1 MRLRYRVGDDAT
13 SNEILDTI
21 ERTTQFT
28 TEILRRMQTPL
39 RQEAS
44 IRTNLNGL
52 IRDAIGKCIQEGDRF
67 PDVQLMTNL
76 PDLVRDEIVPS
87 IAPGWKITIMVD
99 FDEQLP
105 ATYAACGQLT
115 EVFRVL
121 VENAVK
127 AIYPN
132 SGTVK
137 VVSKLESDPVRQV
150 VEVTV
155 SDTGKGIDEKTAA
168 RLFKQPVPRK
178 EFGQGAGLGLWLS
191 QIIVRSHQ
199 GSIELQSTKLN
210 HGSTFR
216 VRLPILSRPSPAGDD
231 KQGGGEAQ

>member
-1 MRLRYRVGDDAT
+1 M
-13 SNEILDTI
+13 
-21 ERTTQFT
+21 
-28 TEILRRMQTPL
+28 TPL
-39 RQEAS
+39 RQEDY
-44 IRTNLNGL
+44 ILTNHNSL
-52 IRDAIGKCIQEGDRF
+52 ISEAIEKCLLDQDRF
-67 PDVQLMTNL
+67 PNIRLSTNL
-76 PDLVRDEIVPS
+76 PHLVIAESVSGSESEPKISIIADL
-87 IAPGWKITIMVD
+87 
-99 FDEQLP
+99 EQLP
-105 ATYAACGQLT
+105 TTYAASGQLA

-121 VENAVK
+121 VENAIK

-132 SGTVK
+132 SGMVK
-137 VVSKLESDPVRQV
+137 VVSKLENDPIRQF

-178 EFGQGAGLGLWLS
+178 EFGQGAGLGLWFS